1 MFDETQDAF
10 LGQTS
15 DPHAGYGGGEFNMPG
30 VKGSSF
36 AGYADATF
44 DVTEAFR
51 VLGGVRV
58 TKEHKDRKNGLWA
71 LWNNLPASSAG
82 TTDPEG
88 NDGFG
93 RYGTEGF
100 KYKGFDRPS
109 YTRANTPEAKINFF
123 LDGIDSF
130 GARDTVPI
138 AICNDPPTAM
148 GTEQQAR
155 IQKDSNGNFRCT
167 AGIRPEILNG
177 TLPGWERDPETG
189 ASSFD
194 NLYQYV
200 PQNNEVD
207 NTFFDWRA
215 GIEYDLSKDNLAY
228 ATVSTG
234 HKAGGFNDTQ
244 DFGLVDLYN
253 TDYKPESMT
262 AFELGSKNTFLGRK
276 LRLNGSAFAYLY
288 QDLVFQTIVSV
299 GPDPFPDDP
308 DRGAPASAVRQ
319 NAPAT
324 TTVLGLDLDFA
335 YALPAGLE
343 IEVHGLLMDSKFGD
357 GTVVN
362 DSRIGFGDNSLVD
375 LGGNYLPRAPV
386 FTLNYA
392 LSQLIFTDVGS
403 FNWIIQGQT
412 VGKQYLS
419 VFNGDGTGVLPLVP
433 STPERP
439 NPVSGNYMAL
449 QQNPARLTD
458 VVDTYTRFDIG
469 LGWTHPD
476 GRLAINGYVNNLTD
490 VTYATSINSNPGSNL
505 RFFNNPRTMGVRVKV
520 DW

>member
-1 MFDETQDAF
+1 M
-10 LGQTS
+10 
-15 DPHAGYGGGEFNMPG
+15 
-30 VKGSSF
+30 
-36 AGYADATF
+36 
-44 DVTEAFR
+44 
-51 VLGGVRV
+51 
-58 TKEHKDRKNGLWA
+58 
-71 LWNNLPASSAG
+71 
-82 TTDPEG
+82 
-88 NDGFG
+88 
-93 RYGTEGF
+93 
-100 KYKGFDRPS
+100 
-109 YTRANTPEAKINFF
+109 
-123 LDGIDSF
+123 
-130 GARDTVPI
+130 
-138 AICNDPPTAM
+138 
-148 GTEQQAR
+148 
-155 IQKDSNGNFRCT
+155 
-167 AGIRPEILNG
+167 
-177 TLPGWERDPETG
+177 
-189 ASSFD
+189 
-194 NLYQYV
+194 
-200 PQNNEVD
+200 
-207 NTFFDWRA
+207 
-215 GIEYDLSKDNLAY
+215 
-228 ATVSTG
+228 
-234 HKAGGFNDTQ
+234 
-244 DFGLVDLYN
+244 VDLYN

-262 AFELGSKNTFLGRK
+262 AFELGSKNTFLDRK

-299 GPDPFPDDP
+299 GEDPFPDDP
-308 DRGAPASAVRQ
+308 NRGAPASAVRQ

-324 TTVLGLDLDFA
+324 TTVLGLDLDVA

-439 NPVSGNYMAL
+439 NDPSGNYMAL
-449 QQNPARLTD
+449 QANPARLTD

-490 VTYATSINSNPGSNL
+490 VTYATSINANPGSNL
-505 RFFNNPRTMGVRVKV
+505 RFFNNPRTMGIRVKV